1 VNVAVRGADDAVSGA
16 VGGSGTTLV
25 AEDATRQSPDVVV
38 AAGADAIRSVA
49 TDPPSVP
56 VLLVTTAGGRHLVAR
71 ASLDVALADVAAG
84 DAVTRSHPVVG
95 VRRDGGLVSRALR
108 DVALVTA
115 APASIS
121 EYAVVAGETTV
132 ASVRADGVVVAT
144 PLGSDGY
151 AAAAGG
157 AVLEVGTGLT
167 VVPISPFSTASV
179 AHVVDQARG
188 ISISVERDGEVAL
201 YVDGVRDGSL
211 DVDDSLH
218 VACVDSVDVVTPS
231 AG

>member
-1 VNVAVRGADDAVSGA
+1 
-16 VGGSGTTLV
+16 
-25 AEDATRQSPDVVV
+25 
-38 AAGADAIRSVA
+38 
-49 TDPPSVP
+49 
-56 VLLVTTAGGRHLVAR
+56 
-71 ASLDVALADVAAG
+71 
-84 DAVTRSHPVVG
+84 VG